1 MGPFIEYFSDNL
13 PERSMGAFGI
23 GLIFIG
29 FSLQSFQYWIVV
41 LDVPVK

>member
-1 MGPFIEYFSDNL
+1 
-13 PERSMGAFGI
+13 MGAFGI

-29 FSLQSFQYWIVV
+29 FSLQSFQYWLVV